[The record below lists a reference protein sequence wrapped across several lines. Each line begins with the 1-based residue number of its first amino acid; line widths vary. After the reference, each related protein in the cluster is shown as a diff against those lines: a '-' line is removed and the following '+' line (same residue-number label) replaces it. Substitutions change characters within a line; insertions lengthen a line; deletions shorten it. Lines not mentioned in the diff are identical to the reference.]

1 MQAIQTKYVGPTNY
15 RGTRIIARA
24 AAGRLVFDYD
34 YSLGDIG
41 NHSAAAQALADK
53 LGWGGTWVGGSL
65 PDGSMA
71 WAWDISETFK
81 AG

>member
-24 AAGRLVFDYD
+24 DAGRIVHHYD

-41 NHSAAAQALADK
+41 NHKAAAHALADK
-53 LGWGGTWVGGSL
+53 LGWGGTWVGGNL
-65 PDGSMA
+65 PDGTMG
-71 WAWDISETFK
+71 WVWDISDAFK